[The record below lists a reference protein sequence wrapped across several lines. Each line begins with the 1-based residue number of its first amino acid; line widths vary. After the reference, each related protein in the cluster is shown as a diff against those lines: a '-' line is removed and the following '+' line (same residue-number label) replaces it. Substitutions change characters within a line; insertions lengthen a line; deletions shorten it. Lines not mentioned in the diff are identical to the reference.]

1 MKRRPSPT
9 VILINTGMIALATA
23 VASTAL
29 WPIYSTGWLI
39 LVVAAGILLGAA
51 VAVIGAVQRWPGWAV
66 MLAGVAVFL
75 AFGVPIAVP
84 TQAQYGILP
93 TAGGLQDLV
102 TGVALGWK
110 QLVTISL
117 PVGTYQALMVPAF
130 VLVLGTVIVGLSV
143 ALRAKRGQPAV
154 FAPIMLFLVATALG
168 PNYPT
173 RPLVV
178 PMALLCVV
186 LFWLVW
192 FRWYRRRAAMR
203 ILSKPSV
210 SGASPA
216 RPIAVVDT
224 VRATG
229 FAGLRTVVSAGLILA
244 IAATGAV
251 LTAGALPPT
260 ADRTVVRTAIAK
272 PFDPRDYLSPLSGF
286 RRYLQAPIAGSVLFQ
301 ATGAPM
307 GSRIRIATLDTYD
320 GVVFSVGSGATTSE
334 SGVFT
339 RVPSFVDQSGL
350 IGAPIT
356 LSVVVSDYADVWVP
370 TVGAFESIS
379 FDGPRASTLRDSFYY
394 NNVSGTAAVL
404 SGLQPGD
411 AYTIHAIL
419 PPRPAGSAVAG
430 LTPGSAT
437 VPAAKNVPDSVG
449 AKLNEYVGNAQGA
462 GPKLVAMLSGLAA
475 QGYISHG
482 ISSTEPASR
491 SGHAADR
498 ITELLTAPRMIGDAE
513 QYSVTAALMAQ
524 ELGFPARVVFGFA
537 PKADQ
542 VIGSDVT
549 AWIEVSTAQY
559 GWVTIDPVPPVRDI
573 PAEIPHDKSQ
583 VARPQT
589 IVPPLVQES
598 ESTDRQPTPDSERPV
613 PNSVDPI
620 LQAILAVVRVGAW
633 VLVGIAILLAP
644 FLVILAAKVR
654 RRRLRMRAPTTID
667 RISGGWQE
675 FEDAILD
682 HGLSPRSSST
692 RSEVAAIA
700 GGIQSRVLAAAV
712 DRAIFSPDE
721 PAPVDAERVWRAV
734 DELQDSLDHGLSRW
748 QRIRARISLRSLGSY
763 SVRTLFTR

>member
-1 MKRRPSPT
+1 
-9 VILINTGMIALATA
+9 
-23 VASTAL
+23 
-29 WPIYSTGWLI
+29 
-39 LVVAAGILLGAA
+39 
-51 VAVIGAVQRWPGWAV
+51 
-66 MLAGVAVFL
+66 
-75 AFGVPIAVP
+75 
-84 TQAQYGILP
+84 
-93 TAGGLQDLV
+93 
-102 TGVALGWK
+102 
-110 QLVTISL
+110 
-117 PVGTYQALMVPAF
+117 
-130 VLVLGTVIVGLSV
+130 
-143 ALRAKRGQPAV
+143 
-154 FAPIMLFLVATALG
+154 
-168 PNYPT
+168 
-173 RPLVV
+173 
-178 PMALLCVV
+178 
-186 LFWLVW
+186 
-192 FRWYRRRAAMR
+192 
-203 ILSKPSV
+203 
-210 SGASPA
+210 
-216 RPIAVVDT
+216 
-224 VRATG
+224 
-229 FAGLRTVVSAGLILA
+229 
-244 IAATGAV
+244 
-251 LTAGALPPT
+251 
-260 ADRTVVRTAIAK
+260 
-272 PFDPRDYLSPLSGF
+272 
-286 RRYLQAPIAGSVLFQ
+286 
-301 ATGAPM
+301 
-307 GSRIRIATLDTYD
+307 
-320 GVVFSVGSGATTSE
+320 
-334 SGVFT
+334 
-339 RVPSFVDQSGL
+339 VDQSGL

-513 QYSVTAALMAQ
+513 QYAVTAALMAQ

-542 VIGSDVT
+542 VTGSDVT

-682 HGLSPRSSST
+682 HGLSP
-692 RSEVAAIA
+692 
-700 GGIQSRVLAAAV
+700 AAAV

>member
-1 MKRRPSPT
+1 
-9 VILINTGMIALATA
+9 
-23 VASTAL
+23 
-29 WPIYSTGWLI
+29 
-39 LVVAAGILLGAA
+39 
-51 VAVIGAVQRWPGWAV
+51 
-66 MLAGVAVFL
+66 
-75 AFGVPIAVP
+75 
-84 TQAQYGILP
+84 
-93 TAGGLQDLV
+93 
-102 TGVALGWK
+102 
-110 QLVTISL
+110 
-117 PVGTYQALMVPAF
+117 
-130 VLVLGTVIVGLSV
+130 
-143 ALRAKRGQPAV
+143 
-154 FAPIMLFLVATALG
+154 
-168 PNYPT
+168 
-173 RPLVV
+173 
-178 PMALLCVV
+178 
-186 LFWLVW
+186 
-192 FRWYRRRAAMR
+192 
-203 ILSKPSV
+203 
-210 SGASPA
+210 
-216 RPIAVVDT
+216 
-224 VRATG
+224 
-229 FAGLRTVVSAGLILA
+229 
-244 IAATGAV
+244 
-251 LTAGALPPT
+251 
-260 ADRTVVRTAIAK
+260 
-272 PFDPRDYLSPLSGF
+272 
-286 RRYLQAPIAGSVLFQ
+286 
-301 ATGAPM
+301 
-307 GSRIRIATLDTYD
+307 
-320 GVVFSVGSGATTSE
+320 
-334 SGVFT
+334 
-339 RVPSFVDQSGL
+339 
-350 IGAPIT
+350 
-356 LSVVVSDYADVWVP
+356 
-370 TVGAFESIS
+370 
-379 FDGPRASTLRDSFYY
+379 
-394 NNVSGTAAVL
+394 
-404 SGLQPGD
+404 
-411 AYTIHAIL
+411 
-419 PPRPAGSAVAG
+419 
-430 LTPGSAT
+430 
-437 VPAAKNVPDSVG
+437 
-449 AKLNEYVGNAQGA
+449 
-462 GPKLVAMLSGLAA
+462 MLSGLAA